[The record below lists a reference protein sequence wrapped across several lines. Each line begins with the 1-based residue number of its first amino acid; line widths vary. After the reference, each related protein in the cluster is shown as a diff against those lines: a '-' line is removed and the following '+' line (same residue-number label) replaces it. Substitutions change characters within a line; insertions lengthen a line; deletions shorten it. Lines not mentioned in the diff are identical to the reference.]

1 MPGLP
6 AEPMVDDLGHPNEV
20 LAALMHG
27 YVVVCAG
34 IQGRAT
40 PGNKG
45 KAPALIVDMKAAIR
59 YLRHDRDTIPGDTEK
74 MITSGTSAGG
84 ALSALTGTSGNA
96 AAYAPYLQAIG
107 AAEERD
113 DIFAANCYCPI
124 INLENADAAY
134 EWQFSR
140 ERFFHG
146 WHGQGQLD
154 DDQMALA
161 QILRSQS
168 PPYSNSLSLQ
178 DEAGNALT
186 LDDDGHGS
194 FLEYVKQAVIQSAQT
209 QLDTHDPAT
218 RLAHLAVPGSEVEQ
232 QAYLTIREGKVT
244 DLDRPGY
251 IHAITRM
258 KQPPAVQ
265 SIGASATALMTGTLP
280 WPSP

>member
-6 AEPMVDDLGHPNEV
+6 AEPMVDDLGRPNEV

-34 IQGRAT
+34 IRGRAT

-45 KAPALIVDMKAAIR
+45 KAPAPIVDMKAAIR

-113 DIFAANCYCPI
+113 DLFAANCYCPI

-168 PPYSNSLSLQ
+168 PP
-178 DEAGNALT
+178 
-186 LDDDGHGS
+186 S
-194 FLEYVKQAVIQSAQT
+194 FLCRMRR
-209 QLDTHDPAT
+209 AT
-218 RLAHLAVPGSEVEQ
+218 P
-232 QAYLTIREGKVT
+232 
-244 DLDRPGY
+244 
-251 IHAITRM
+251 
-258 KQPPAVQ
+258 
-265 SIGASATALMTGTLP
+265 
-280 WPSP
+280 

>member
-1 MPGLP
+1 M
-6 AEPMVDDLGHPNEV
+6 
-20 LAALMHG
+20 
-27 YVVVCAG
+27 
-34 IQGRAT
+34 
-40 PGNKG
+40 
-45 KAPALIVDMKAAIR
+45 
-59 YLRHDRDTIPGDTEK
+59 
-74 MITSGTSAGG
+74 
-84 ALSALTGTSGNA
+84 
-96 AAYAPYLQAIG
+96 
-107 AAEERD
+107 
-113 DIFAANCYCPI
+113 
-124 INLENADAAY
+124 
-134 EWQFSR
+134 
-140 ERFFHG
+140 
-146 WHGQGQLD
+146 
-154 DDQMALA
+154 
-161 QILRSQS
+161 
-168 PPYSNSLSLQ
+168 NSLSLQ

-280 WPSP
+280 LPSP